1 MMFFVHFSHPYLPAI
16 LHFRYQAI
24 LMRLLDTKSNHEELG
39 AESLAVNHLGREGWS
54 LPPTIME
61 VKNEPI
67 VKEASY
73 SGNRLNQIYRD

>member
-54 LPPTIME
+54 LPPT
-61 VKNEPI
+61 KGW
-67 VKEASY
+67 
-73 SGNRLNQIYRD
+73 GNRLNQTYYDFSRVININV